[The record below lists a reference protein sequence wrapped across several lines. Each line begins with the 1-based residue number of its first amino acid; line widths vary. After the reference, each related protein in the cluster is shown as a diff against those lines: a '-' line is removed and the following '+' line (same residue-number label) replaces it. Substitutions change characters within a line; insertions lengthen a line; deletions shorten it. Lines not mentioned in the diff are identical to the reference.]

1 MQSHYRTALNA
12 QKLGGQTQTGFLPMP
27 QTPPTDKGTTSLLSI
42 TTDTTT
48 DSSTLN
54 SEQSKQTST
63 NKTAADSSADS
74 TIPDIRVNTSRQVP
88 PSLRLPKKGRL
99 IGDSSLRHVD
109 RRMLD
114 QNGKIHVRTVG
125 GATAGD
131 FSASLTNQ
139 SPREDTSHVIVH
151 IGTNDCSDTM
161 TSSWSLSASGR

>member
-1 MQSHYRTALNA
+1 
-12 QKLGGQTQTGFLPMP
+12 MP
-27 QTPPTDKGTTSLLSI
+27 QTPPTDKSTTSLRST

-48 DSSTLN
+48 DPSTLN
-54 SEQSKQTST
+54 SEQSKHLST
-63 NKTAADSSADS
+63 NKTAADSYADS
-74 TIPDIRVNTSRQVP
+74 AIPDIRVNRSRQVP
-88 PSLRLPKKGRL
+88 PSLRLPKKGSLAALL
-99 IGDSSLRHVD
+99 IGDSNLRHVD
-109 RRMLD
+109 RRRLD
-114 QNGKIHVRTVG
+114 QNGKIRVRTVG